1 MKRSKRRAAPS
12 LARANKRAEAL
23 IESLLKEIQRGV
35 DEPALLESPE
45 WERLFGPKQSV
56 VVNVQKLVQAL
67 AALPSE
73 EPDKAIK
80 EEEAQQEDRL
90 SDEEIQML
98 TEWLAEKNRA
108 D

>member
-12 LARANKRAEAL
+12 LARANKRAGAL

-45 WERLFGPKQSV
+45 WERLFGLKQSV

-67 AALPSE
+67 AVLPNE
-73 EPDKAIK
+73 EPDNVTKGK
-80 EEEAQQEDRL
+80 EAQQDDRL
-90 SDEEIQML
+90 TDEEMGML